1 YVVDRQAQVAGEVM
15 ARAHRDEPERRC
27 GAGDEIDAH
36 VRHPVAA
43 DDDEHVVFAPAGVGV
58 FECGAG
64 VGSGEVEGMETP
76 GLEFGEDLRPAGLT
90 APMPGGG
97 VDENAEA
104 MRAHPHFSV
113 DSPASSA
120 SIFARRLAIRR
131 SASRLTPT
139 ARR

>member
-1 YVVDRQAQVAGEVM
+1 GRFSVSCTGLLSLFFFSSR
-15 ARAHRDEPERRC
+15 RRHTRSKRDWSSDVC
-27 GAGDEIDAH
+27 SSDL
-36 VRHPVAA
+36 A
-43 DDDEHVVFAPAGVGV
+43 DDDEHVVFAPAGLGV
-58 FECGAG
+58 VECGAG